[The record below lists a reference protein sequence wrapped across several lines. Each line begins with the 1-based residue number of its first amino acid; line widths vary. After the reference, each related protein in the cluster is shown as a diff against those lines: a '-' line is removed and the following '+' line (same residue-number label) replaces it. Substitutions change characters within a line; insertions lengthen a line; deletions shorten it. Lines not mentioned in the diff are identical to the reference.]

1 MVEEKFSDGQV
12 SENYLMKGL
21 AIKEV
26 KLKLSQMP
34 ISHENVLAW
43 ALQGGQGAYSEV
55 LIQRLEGE
63 NRDLSYL
70 ECYYPPS
77 IDLMPQKYQQE
88 TKNRISSFLE
98 PMNQEDFSIVTKHKM
113 TTWLE
118 SRNAIQAKEKFDQFM
133 NEKYPINS

>member
-1 MVEEKFSDGQV
+1 
-12 SENYLMKGL
+12 MKGL

-43 ALQGGQGAYSEV
+43 ALQGAQGAYSEF

-88 TKNRISSFLE
+88 TKKRILSFLK
-98 PMNQEDFSIVTKHKM
+98 PMNEEYFSIVTDHKM
-113 TTWLE
+113 TAWLE
-118 SRNAIQAKEKFDQFM
+118 SASAIQAKERFDRFMIEKF
-133 NEKYPINS
+133 PINS